1 MLKSVDISK
10 LKIKEEKNKIL
21 VNPLKMKSAYSENLR
36 NILNVIRNTNQK
48 KDISDLI
55 TKNNLNDIDVY
66 GIKLNIDRID
76 STLNFIKDFTLEP
89 PITFFAKNLM
99 TNVDFIFYSGNI
111 EVIRV
116 LNTPDVFL
124 ILEMKGLPNNIYPSD
139 HISIT
144 ADFILN

>member
-1 MLKSVDISK
+1 
-10 LKIKEEKNKIL
+10 
-21 VNPLKMKSAYSENLR
+21 MKSAYSENLR
-36 NILNVIRNTNQK
+36 NILNVIQGKNQNK
-48 KDISDLI
+48 EISELI
-55 TKNNLNDIDVY
+55 TKNNLNKIDVY
-66 GIKLNIDRID
+66 GIKLNIDQIY
-76 STLNFIKDFTLEP
+76 STLNFTKDFTLEP

-99 TNVDFIFYSGNI
+99 TNVDYIFYSGNL

-144 ADFILN
+144 ADFILT